1 MAVCRQLTF
10 ALFFVCSTL
19 AVEVSHHNGLEAG
32 SDGEITNT
40 AKPLLDDEVLPKLH
54 RQKRHDIEIHRVI
67 KRRPKLPPPRRKPRP
82 PRRPPK
88 PKVKYGP
95 PNVNYPPLTHYKPHG
110 YEDTFSTSYE
120 TSYTDQNS
128 FGEPPASY
136 GKPIHPSPTFGSPPF
151 AYGQSSISYQ
161 GSSFGKPSFDEAS
174 FEGFGKQVYGG
185 SSDLDEFPGIIEG
198 PTRTY
203 SSNRIPNFGGSPSIP
218 SHVHSKSPSYQQPSS
233 FLDNRPSFTSHKE
246 PPSYTRLTEVDNPQH
261 QFPLEGYNK
270 DPYRTPL
277 TSYEVPLTQQKPQ
290 LFEPTKD
297 FDSSY
302 KKGTNSY
309 PPTSVVSTHSTSH
322 SSTDSDEED
331 YYPSLPNRYEQEQFH
346 NPSKQNPNKTP
357 SNSIQTI
364 NDNDPFTSF
373 NTYYDGVS
381 ESQKV
386 SVKTKT
392 NKDNFSLEEFY
403 SATPPS
409 SKRTKTTRRKKKPKP
424 SNTPVAHNL
433 DTDDLRDAFGS
444 SSDFHQ
450 VAIDADEFLEFE
462 PQKQMKHSKPLGVTM
477 TRNESPAN
485 FVLLSSQN
493 RQKENN
499 QPNYRTP
506 SSNPNYQKNLSALPA
521 SDYKTLDINYFK
533 SVEAKKKP
541 APTGPIGLEDVSIL
555 SVQKSN
561 SQSYYAGNSNNGFQ
575 PTRRRNGAYYR
586 ANLDYEMMGESDEN
600 YDEIGDAG
608 TFGGQLGTSRVK
620 KDLTIK
626 AEDSAIQQDT
636 KVDAS

>member
-1 MAVCRQLTF
+1 MAM
-10 ALFFVCSTL
+10 
-19 AVEVSHHNGLEAG
+19 
-32 SDGEITNT
+32 
-40 AKPLLDDEVLPKLH
+40 K
-54 RQKRHDIEIHRVI
+54 
-67 KRRPKLPPPRRKPRP
+67 
-82 PRRPPK
+82 
-88 PKVKYGP
+88 
-95 PNVNYPPLTHYKPHG
+95 
-110 YEDTFSTSYE
+110 
-120 TSYTDQNS
+120 
-128 FGEPPASY
+128 
-136 GKPIHPSPTFGSPPF
+136 
-151 AYGQSSISYQ
+151 
-161 GSSFGKPSFDEAS
+161 
-174 FEGFGKQVYGG
+174 
-185 SSDLDEFPGIIEG
+185 
-198 PTRTY
+198 
-203 SSNRIPNFGGSPSIP
+203 
-218 SHVHSKSPSYQQPSS
+218 
-233 FLDNRPSFTSHKE
+233 
-246 PPSYTRLTEVDNPQH
+246 
-261 QFPLEGYNK
+261 
-270 DPYRTPL
+270 
-277 TSYEVPLTQQKPQ
+277 
-290 LFEPTKD
+290 
-297 FDSSY
+297 
-302 KKGTNSY
+302 
-309 PPTSVVSTHSTSH
+309 
-322 SSTDSDEED
+322 
-331 YYPSLPNRYEQEQFH
+331 
-346 NPSKQNPNKTP
+346 
-357 SNSIQTI
+357 IQ
-364 NDNDPFTSF
+364 
-373 NTYYDGVS
+373 
-381 ESQKV
+381 
-386 SVKTKT
+386 
-392 NKDNFSLEEFY
+392 EFY

-608 TFGGQLGTSRVK
+608 TFGGRLGNSRVK

-626 AEDSAIQQDT
+626 TEDSAIQQDT
-636 KVDAS
+636 KVEAS